1 MKNWAFSFGKYFLTG
16 IIAFFSPIFY
26 AFLLVVILVIVDT
39 ITGIM
44 KAGKSNVTNIESYKM
59 FRFIPKLTFYLLLVI
74 VSHSVNLYVDNQI
87 PFVKL
92 AIIGISWIE
101 IKSIDENFREMFGF
115 SFIDKV
121 LEGIR
126 SLNDIQKRQDEK
138 NRKNKST
145 KAKMLG

>member
-1 MKNWAFSFGKYFLTG
+1 MKNWAFSFVKYFLTA
-16 IIAFFSPIFY
+16 IIAFFSPIYY
-26 AFLLVVILVIVDT
+26 AFLLVIIFVIVDT

-44 KAGKSNVTNIESYKM
+44 KAGKSDIEKVESSKM

-74 VSHSVNLYVDNQI
+74 VSHSANLYVDNQI

-101 IKSIDENFREMFGF
+101 TKSIDENFREMFGF

-121 LEGIR
+121 LEGVR
-126 SLNDIQKRQDEK
+126 GFNDIKKRK
-138 NRKNKST
+138 
-145 KAKMLG
+145 

>member
-1 MKNWAFSFGKYFLTG
+1 MKNWAFSFSKYFLTG
-16 IIAFFSPIFY
+16 IIAFFSPIYY
-26 AFLLVVILVIVDT
+26 AFLLVIILVIVDT

-44 KAGKSNVTNIESYKM
+44 KAGKSDVEKVESSKM

-74 VSHSVNLYVDNQI
+74 VSHSANLYVDNQI

-121 LEGIR
+121 LEGIKGF
-126 SLNDIQKRQDEK
+126 NDIKKRK
-138 NRKNKST
+138 
-145 KAKMLG
+145 

>member
-1 MKNWAFSFGKYFLTG
+1 MKNWAFSFSKYFLTG
-16 IIAFFSPIFY
+16 VIAFFSPIYY
-26 AFLLVVILVIVDT
+26 AFLLVIILVIVDT

-44 KAGKSNVTNIESYKM
+44 KAGKSDVEKVESSKM

-74 VSHSVNLYVDNQI
+74 VSHSANLYVDNQI

-121 LEGIR
+121 LEGVKGF
-126 SLNDIQKRQDEK
+126 NDIKKRK
-138 NRKNKST
+138 
-145 KAKMLG
+145 